1 MLVEFL
7 EEFLKNRKKYL
18 GGILGFIFGLILIQY
33 GFVKMLVV
41 LIITIIGYNLGDC
54 EKLSSIRKILI
65 NRLKE
70 D

>member
-1 MLVEFL
+1 MLYDFL
-7 EEFLKNRKKYL
+7 EEFLKNRKKYM
-18 GGILGFIFGLILIQY
+18 GSIWGFIFGIILIKY

-41 LIITIIGYNLGDC
+41 LVTTIIGYNLGDC
-54 EKLSSIRKILI
+54 EKLKSLKKIII

>member
-7 EEFLKNRKKYL
+7 EEFLENRKKYF
-18 GGILGFIFGLILIQY
+18 GAIWGFIFGIILIKY
-33 GFVKMLVV
+33 GFVKMIVV
-41 LIITIIGYNLGDC
+41 LAVTVLGYNLGDC
-54 EKLSSIRKILI
+54 EKLRNLKKIII